1 MLHVVLC
8 GFEAWSLTF
17 RQELSL
23 KVLGKSSEK
32 NIWDQEGRS
41 NR

>member
-1 MLHVVLC
+1 MVHVLC
-8 GFEAWSLTF
+8 GFEAWSPTF
-17 RQELSL
+17 RQERSL

-32 NIWDQEGRS
+32 NIWDQKERS